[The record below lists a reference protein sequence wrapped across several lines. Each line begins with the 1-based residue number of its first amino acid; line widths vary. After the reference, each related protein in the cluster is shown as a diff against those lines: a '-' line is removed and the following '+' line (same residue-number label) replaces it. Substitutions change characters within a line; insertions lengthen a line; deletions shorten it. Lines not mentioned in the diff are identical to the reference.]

1 MDGTYSKEDQKLLSL
16 IEESGSSASISIN
29 EILNGKAELK
39 LAKERSDLFEILDNC
54 TYLLNFQAAEKS
66 QRITLKGN
74 PVQLFI
80 NKEKIRRVIINLVS
94 NAIKFSFENAS
105 ISVG

>member
-1 MDGTYSKEDQKLLSL
+1 M
-16 IEESGSSASISIN
+16 
-29 EILNGKAELK
+29 
-39 LAKERSDLFEILDNC
+39 DNC

-66 QRITLKGN
+66 QRITLEGN

-80 NKEKIRRVIINLVS
+80 NKEKNRRVIINLFS

-105 ISVG
+105 ISVGLNEVGNEAVISIQDQGMGIPNIISHNIFDGSTKIKRVGTANEQSFGLG